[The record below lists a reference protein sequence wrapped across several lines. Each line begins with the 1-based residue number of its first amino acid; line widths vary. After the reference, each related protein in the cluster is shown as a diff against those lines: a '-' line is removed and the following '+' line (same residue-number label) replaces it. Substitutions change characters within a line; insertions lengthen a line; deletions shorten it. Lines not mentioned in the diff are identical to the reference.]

1 MKEKRIKR
9 QSSRAL
15 LVWMNKPNIVR
26 KAPAAKAVHVC
37 VWAEM
42 QLIMSKW

>member
-1 MKEKRIKR
+1 MKEKVTKR

-26 KAPAAKAVHVC
+26 KAQAKAVHVC

-42 QLIMSKW
+42 QLILSKW